1 MNLSWPSRS
10 QLRLKPMS
18 TNKTT
23 AAAELL
29 TSAAAEQS
37 AAAIDEATSR
47 NDGREREDVVTLE
60 LTDLVSDSNGE
71 IVLFNDSHLPALAVR
86 ADSLPVASGEMGSH
100 VTAAGDDVS
109 GYRYVA
115 FDNGTKLIFQDS
127 VDLVIL
133 GAQGE
138 VHA

>member
-1 MNLSWPSRS
+1 
-10 QLRLKPMS
+10 MS
-18 TNKTT
+18 TKKTT
-23 AAAELL
+23 VAAEI
-29 TSAAAEQS
+29 TPVAGAEQQT
-37 AAAIDEATSR
+37 AAIHASASR
-47 NDGREREDVVTLE
+47 DAGLHRDDVVTLE

-86 ADSLPVASGEMGSH
+86 ADRLPVASGEMGSH
-100 VTAAGDDVS
+100 VTAAGDDVT
-109 GYRYVA
+109 GYRFVA

-133 GAQGE
+133 GAQGD

>member
-1 MNLSWPSRS
+1 
-10 QLRLKPMS
+10 MS
-18 TNKTT
+18 TKKTSV
-23 AAAELL
+23 AAEI
-29 TSAAAEQS
+29 TPVAGAEQPT
-37 AAAIDEATSR
+37 AAIDEVASR
-47 NDGREREDVVTLE
+47 EAAFDREDTVTLE

-100 VTAAGDDVS
+100 VTAAGDDVT
-109 GYRYVA
+109 GYRFVA

-133 GAQGE
+133 GAQGD

>member
-1 MNLSWPSRS
+1 
-10 QLRLKPMS
+10 MS
-18 TNKTT
+18 TKKTT

-29 TSAAAEQS
+29 PSAAAEQS
-37 AAAIDEATSR
+37 AAAIDEVASR
-47 NDGREREDVVTLE
+47 NDGRGRESGGHGREDVVTLE
-60 LTDLVSDSNGE
+60 LTDLVGDSNGE

-86 ADSLPVASGEMGSH
+86 ADSIPVESGEMGSH
-100 VTAAGDDVS
+100 VTAAGDDVT

-127 VDLVIL
+127 VDLVVL

-138 VHA
+138 AHA